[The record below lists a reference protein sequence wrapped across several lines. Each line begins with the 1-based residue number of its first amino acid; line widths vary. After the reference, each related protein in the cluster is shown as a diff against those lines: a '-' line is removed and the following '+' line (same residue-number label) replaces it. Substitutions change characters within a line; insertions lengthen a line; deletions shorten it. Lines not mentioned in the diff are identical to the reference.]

1 MTPSAGIRDYPA
13 PFRQRCALLEERIGY
28 RFSSPLLLYK
38 ALTHSSYSNEK
49 KNRLLFE
56 CNERLEFLGDSVL
69 AIAVSKKLFRDFSD
83 RPEGELTRFRAGVV
97 CEDALYE
104 YAKKIELGSF
114 MLLGNGEANSD
125 ERHKKSLLADCYDA
139 LIAAIFLDGGN
150 EEAERFV
157 LDSVKDR
164 LKAAGNSAA
173 PCDYKSLL
181 QQLVQTNKGETLEYV
196 LLSQRGPDH
205 DKVFVTQALLSSNP
219 VGTGEGRSKRE
230 SEQMAAKEALK
241 LFGKLPQ

>member
-1 MTPSAGIRDYPA
+1 MTPYATPKDYPA
-13 PFRQRCALLEERIGY
+13 AFRERCSLLENRIGY
-28 RFSSPLLLYK
+28 RFSSPLYLYE
-38 ALTHSSYSNEK
+38 ALTHSSYTNEK
-49 KNRLLFE
+49 KHRLLFA

-69 AIAVSKKLFRDFSD
+69 AIAVSKKLFFEFSD
-83 RPEGELTRFRAGVV
+83 RPEGELTRFRAGLV

-104 YAKKIELGSF
+104 YAKKIDLCSF
-114 MLLGNGEANSD
+114 MLLGNGEINSD
-125 ERHKKSLLADCYDA
+125 ERHKKSLLADCFEA

-150 EEAERFV
+150 DCAERFV
-157 LDSVKDR
+157 LESVKER
-164 LKAAGNSAA
+164 LKAAGQSAA

-181 QQLVQTNKGETLEYV
+181 QQLVQTNKGETLQYV

-205 DKVFVTQALLSSNP
+205 DKVFVSQALLSSNP